1 MDCDSWAMG
10 ILRVPLIALF
20 LLTAP
25 AFVRAQSQQEMNRQA
40 EAEAE
45 VADKELNEAY
55 KKLMVELDDEGKAL
69 LKTSQRAWLVYR
81 DAEAAFAADAMRD
94 GSAAPLLYS
103 GSIAALT
110 KARTLGLRE
119 RLEANAA
126 DVEEPEGADTLKKA
140 GEIFFKA
147 YARHDRAAAARVASE
162 AALAELNWDAKSGS
176 PEGLQLMDPTHIY
189 YVGGSIEMK
198 IKKNTQGRWLVTS
211 LAMTAD

>member
-1 MDCDSWAMG
+1 MCS
-10 ILRVPLIALF
+10 LRLPLIALF
-20 LLTAP
+20 LLAAP
-25 AFVRAQSQQEMNRQA
+25 GFVRAQSQQEMNRQA

-45 VADKELNEAY
+45 VADKELNAVY
-55 KKLMVELDDEGKAL
+55 KMLMTGLDDEGKVL

-81 DAEAAFAADAMRD
+81 DAEAAFAADEMRG

-110 KARTLGLRE
+110 KARTLGLRGH
-119 RLEANAA
+119 LDANTSA
-126 DVEEPEGADTLKKA
+126 VEEPEGAETLKKA

-147 YARHDRAAAARVASE
+147 YARHDRAAAARVANE

-176 PEGLQLMDPTHIY
+176 PEGLQLMDPTHMY

-211 LAMTAD
+211 LLMTAD